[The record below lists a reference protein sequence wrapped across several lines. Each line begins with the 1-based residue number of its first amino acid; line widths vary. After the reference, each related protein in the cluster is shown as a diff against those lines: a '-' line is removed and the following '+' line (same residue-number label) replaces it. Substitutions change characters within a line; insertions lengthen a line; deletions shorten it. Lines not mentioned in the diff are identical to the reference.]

1 MLAQAIVADG
11 HPKFSGRQHK
21 MDKAMPPPWN
31 SLPLEQYVL
40 SQWES
45 SLAQDIDQR
54 RRSLAEDFVRM
65 GDFERSVG
73 AAIVGQGHE
82 ALVF

>member
-1 MLAQAIVADG
+1 
-11 HPKFSGRQHK
+11 
-21 MDKAMPPPWN
+21 MDKAVSPPWS
-31 SLPLEQYVL
+31 SLPLERYVL

-45 SLAQDIDQR
+45 SPEQDLDQR

-65 GDFERSVG
+65 GDLERSVG
-73 AAIVGQGHE
+73 AAIVGQNHE